1 MRQQLSRSPQSRL
14 FQGPPR
20 NSPIVDTRLHV
31 GFGGTGF
38 DKERNSPAGGL
49 VQVDW
54 PKSTWAASIGGQG
67 QRLCVGYPGDYC
79 GQPGAD
85 TGCQTGR
92 PTERAAGNR
101 LFEFSDQKKQV
112 RFCRPD
118 FEKLGWTL
126 VRTGHCGGPPSSVHA
141 RAHASTHDAVIGKM
155 LFRVNSTDSKLRP
168 VPSARTAVS
177 RKPPSLPTDS
187 VP

>member
-14 FQGPPR
+14 FQSPPR
-20 NSPIVDTRLHV
+20 NFPIVDTRLHV

-38 DKERNSPAGGL
+38 DKERNTQRA
-49 VQVDW
+49 DW
-54 PKSTWAASIGGQG
+54 PKSTWAASIGCQG
-67 QRLCVGYPGDYC
+67 QRLCVGYPGYYC

-118 FEKLGWTL
+118 FEKLGWAL

-168 VPSARTAVS
+168 VPSGRTAVS
-177 RKPPSLPTDS
+177 CKPPSLPTDS
-187 VP
+187 VPRWPS